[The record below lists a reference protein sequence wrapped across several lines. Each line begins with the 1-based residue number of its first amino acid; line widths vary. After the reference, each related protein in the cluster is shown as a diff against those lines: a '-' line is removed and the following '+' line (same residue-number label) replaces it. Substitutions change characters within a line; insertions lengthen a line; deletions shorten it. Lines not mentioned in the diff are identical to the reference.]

1 MFEWP
6 TYIGKVQVAEKRR
19 GRSGSQNGLVVG
31 FFQAEQSCTMSGT
44 SSRHENASDLGQSLV
59 VCDALNRSFT
69 SPDRHR

>member
-31 FFQAEQSCTMSGT
+31 LLPSRAELHYERGFV
-44 SSRHENASDLGQSLV
+44 A
-59 VCDALNRSFT
+59 A
-69 SPDRHR
+69 